1 MFKFQVKKL
10 IKNAFEM
17 NMRDMLIDGVLSR
30 SLQDS
35 FRSFYLF
42 GEEKAEEVK
51 VVEKDDYVEPPEEIT
66 LEKLKELT
74 DESGAISLV
83 FTDNKNPQFEERMDF
98 STSYYTVSQKER
110 LLLLFAENFRRQF
123 KEKYPHRR
131 PLVLAPFNEC
141 NIQKFVSTTI
151 KPTTFVNFPD
161 LIDSW
166 ENCASFIADH
176 IVYEPLEKP
185 TSIVSK
191 TCFSYFY
198 FKILLDQKKIIFLD
212 FFTMRKTIQKVIF
225 AKNCLELSWFSN
237 SKTTSGFFFN
247 CRKLRQNLLRV
258 FLGFS
263 RNVQERVFQCLN

>member
-1 MFKFQVKKL
+1 
-10 IKNAFEM
+10 
-17 NMRDMLIDGVLSR
+17 MLIDGVLSR

-42 GEEKAEEVK
+42 GEEKTEEVK
-51 VVEKDDYVEPPEEIT
+51 VVEKEDYVEPPEEIT

-98 STSYYTVSQKER
+98 STSYYTLSQKER

-141 NIQKFVSTTI
+141 KIQKFVSTTI

-191 TCFSYFY
+191 TCFS
-198 FKILLDQKKIIFLD
+198 IFLFQNFIGSKENYFSCLFYNAENNSEGNFCQKLSGIISVFKFKNHKD
-212 FFTMRKTIQKVIF
+212 FFFV
-225 AKNCLELSWFSN
+225 C
-237 SKTTSGFFFN
+237 G
-247 CRKLRQNLLRV
+247 KLRQNLLSV
-258 FLGFS
+258 FFCFS
-263 RNVQERVFQCLN
+263 RSVQLRVLHFEQKNC